1 MDADAGGHGCGRGI
15 LQVQLTIGLL
25 FPPLACA
32 HLMSAGLGAVHVR
45 EHDAVVLIG
54 VPVSALTDA
63 DDDGDGLLQPS
74 EIRAHRTEILQQ
86 LAAAFYLTVD
96 GKVAVVREAHL
107 MASVHAE
114 DRLGAPQLEWWA
126 LLDFEPSVQGKGCTE
141 VDLQWFS
148 GIHSQGRDMVYTLQ
162 VQRAGV
168 LHTAGFNQ
176 LQPRQSFGCT
186 TDTEAGPR

>member
-1 MDADAGGHGCGRGI
+1 MDADAGGRGCGRGI
-15 LQVQLTIGLL
+15 LQVLLTVGLL
-25 FPPLACA
+25 FPLSASA

-54 VPVSALTDA
+54 VPVSALTGA

-86 LAAAFYLTVD
+86 LAASFYLTVD

-126 LLDFEPSVQGKGCTE
+126 LLDFEPSVQGKVCTE

-148 GIHSQGRDMVYTLQ
+148 GINSQSRDMVYTLQ

-186 TDTEAGPR
+186 ADAEAGPR

>member
-1 MDADAGGHGCGRGI
+1 MYADAATHGCGRGI
-15 LQVQLTIGLL
+15 MQVLLTIGLL
-25 FPPLACA
+25 FAPLANA

-54 VPVSALTDA
+54 VPVAALDGA
-63 DDDGDGLLQPS
+63 DDDSDGLLQPS
-74 EIRAHRTEILQQ
+74 EIKVHRTEILQQ
-86 LAAAFYLTVD
+86 LAAAFFLTVD

-126 LLDFEPSVQGKGCTE
+126 LLDFEPSVRGNGCTE
-141 VDLQWFS
+141 VDIQWFS
-148 GIHSQGRDMVYTLQ
+148 ATNRQARDMVYTLQ
-162 VQRAGV
+162 VQRADV
-168 LHTAGFNQ
+168 VQTAVFNQ

-186 TDTEAGPR
+186 VDTEAGPR